1 MSDLSEF
8 PDKASSAHISGL
20 GARFQV
26 QSGGA
31 AIGFAL
37 LLLAGSLSL
46 SGCKAHADDAQS
58 YDTPSGLA
66 VPRWAALR
74 AKEVNARN
82 GPSTDNAVLW
92 TYRQPGLPV
101 QIISETR
108 DWRLICD
115 PTGGVAW
122 VSRTLLTNRKQVL
135 TPETQKVQ
143 MRAAPNAG
151 AAVKATVE
159 PHALVGL
166 DKCSKSWCRV
176 SVDGVTGWLPQAQL
190 WGAQDAQVCQR
201 PGLLTGL
208 GASVAAR

>member
-1 MSDLSEF
+1 L
-8 PDKASSAHISGL
+8 P
-20 GARFQV
+20 ARFQV
-26 QSGGA
+26 QSGAA

-37 LLLAGSLSL
+37 LMIAGSLSL
-46 SGCKAHADDAQS
+46 SGCKAHADAQQS

-92 TYRQPGLPV
+92 TYKQPGLPV

-115 PTGGVAW
+115 PQGGVAW

-135 TPETQKVQ
+135 TPAGQKVQ
-143 MRAAPNAG
+143 MRAEPNETSV
-151 AAVKATVE
+151 VKAVVQ

-166 DKCSKSWCRV
+166 DRCDKNWCRV
-176 SVDGVTGWLPQAQL
+176 SIDGVTGWLPQARL
-190 WGAQDAQVCQR
+190 WGAQDGQVCQR
-201 PGLLTGL
+201 PDLLTGL
-208 GASVAAR
+208 GAPPAS

>member
-1 MSDLSEF
+1 V
-8 PDKASSAHISGL
+8 
-20 GARFQV
+20 RFQV
-26 QSGGA
+26 QSGAAALGLALSLLGA
-31 AIGFAL
+31 TLG
-37 LLLAGSLSL
+37 L
-46 SGCKAHADDAQS
+46 SGCKAHADAEKT
-58 YDTPSGLA
+58 YDTPSGLP

-82 GPSTDNAVLW
+82 GPSPDNAVLW

-135 TPETQKVQ
+135 TPAAQKVQ
-143 MRAAPNAG
+143 MRADPSETAP
-151 AAVKATVE
+151 VKAVVE

-166 DKCSKSWCRV
+166 DKCGKSWCRV
-176 SVDGVTGWLPQAQL
+176 SIDGVTGWLPQAQL
-190 WGAQDAQVCQR
+190 WGAQDGQVCQR
-201 PGLLTGL
+201 PDLLAGLT
-208 GASVAAR
+208 APAAH

>member
-82 GPSTDNAVLW
+82 GGKLHAADA
-92 TYRQPGLPV
+92 
-101 QIISETR
+101 E
-108 DWRLICD
+108 RLREILR
-115 PTGGVAW
+115 TGVEARRRRFRR
-122 VSRTLLTNRKQVL
+122 SLQVRR
-135 TPETQKVQ
+135 PE
-143 MRAAPNAG
+143 PAG
-151 AAVKATVE
+151 Q
-159 PHALVGL
+159 
-166 DKCSKSWCRV
+166 S
-176 SVDGVTGWLPQAQL
+176 
-190 WGAQDAQVCQR
+190 
-201 PGLLTGL
+201 
-208 GASVAAR
+208 